1 MATSHVDGQFRRMA
15 ESVTEKVSELL
26 RAPVFVM
33 SESGGTVATSG
44 PDLPRVVA
52 GQLSGEAM
60 GAYLRVPFKVGDQS
74 GEVVV
79 GHSEEV
85 EPVSPRV
92 AQALVEMI
100 INEMAVIDRLPNQHE
115 VKNKLIFDLLHGR
128 IQDEEQILTQARFLG
143 MDLTPPRAVV
153 LIDASDYLFGAQSS
167 GGRNGATGGQQPD
180 SSGMQAA
187 RVQRQAQFIISSIVS
202 FFHLSNETICAYIGE
217 GTVAVLKATNT
228 KNLTPWVS
236 GERAA
241 DDSNNSWANLAAL
254 KRAAN
259 ALLARLRN
267 DTGGSVSIAI
277 GRYHPGLR
285 GLAHS
290 YRDARAALTL
300 GRRIRGHN
308 RVHCLD
314 EMGVAGFVGISDD
327 RTKHEL
333 AQYLLGPLDHEPE
346 LLHTLSTFFAANC
359 SPSATASDLAIHRN
373 TLSYRLDKISAL
385 TGLDPRRFDDAV
397 QIRLALLIR
406 SLNAEST
413 L

>member
-1 MATSHVDGQFRRMA
+1 MAAGLHVDSQFRRMA

-33 SESGGTVATSG
+33 SDSGGTVATSG

-52 GQLSGEAM
+52 GQLSGDAPS
-60 GAYLRVPFKVGDQS
+60 AYLRVPFKVGDQA

-79 GHSEEV
+79 GHSEDV

-153 LIDASDYLFGAQSS
+153 LIDATDYLFGT
-167 GGRNGATGGQQPD
+167 RNGPGGSPRSETMNGAQ
-180 SSGMQAA
+180 
-187 RVQRQAQFIISSIVS
+187 VQRRAQLIISSVVS
-202 FFHLSNETICAYIGE
+202 FFHLSSETICAYIGD

-228 KNLTPWVS
+228 KNLTPWVT
-236 GERAA
+236 GEHAS
-241 DDSNNSWANLAAL
+241 DDTNSSWANLAAL

-267 DTGGSVSIAI
+267 DTNTSISIAI

-290 YRDARAALTL
+290 YRDARVALTL
-300 GRRIRGHN
+300 GRRLRGHN
-308 RVHCLD
+308 RIHCLD
-314 EMGVAGFVGISDD
+314 DMGVAGFVGISDD

-359 SPSATASDLAIHRN
+359 SPSATVSDLAIHRN
-373 TLSYRLDKISAL
+373 TLSYRLDKIAAL

-406 SLNAEST
+406 SLNSEAS

>member
-1 MATSHVDGQFRRMA
+1 MMAGSHVDSQFRRMA
-15 ESVTEKVSELL
+15 ESVTEKVAELL

-33 SESGGTVATSG
+33 SDSGGTVATSA
-44 PDLPRVVA
+44 PDMPRMVA
-52 GQLSGEAM
+52 GQLSGE
-60 GAYLRVPFKVGDQS
+60 GPREYLRVPFKVGEYE

-79 GHSEEV
+79 GAPEE
-85 EPVSPRV
+85 EQAVSPRV
-92 AQALVEMI
+92 AQALVEMV

-153 LIDASDYLFGAQSS
+153 LIDASDYLFAA
-167 GGRNGATGGQQPD
+167 RNGEGSQQSEP
-180 SSGMQAA
+180 S
-187 RVQRQAQFIISSIVS
+187 RIQRQAQFIISSIVS
-202 FFHLSNETICAYIGE
+202 FFHLSSETICAYIGE

-228 KNLTPWVS
+228 KNLTPWA
-236 GERAA
+236 GGDRAA
-241 DDSNNSWANLAAL
+241 EEVNNSWANLEAL
-254 KRAAN
+254 KRAAT

-267 DTGGSVSIAI
+267 DTQASISVAI

-285 GLAHS
+285 GLAQS

-300 GRRIRGHN
+300 GRRLRGTN
-308 RVHCLD
+308 RIHCLD
-314 EMGVAGFVGISDD
+314 DMGVAAFVGISDD
-327 RTKHEL
+327 RTKSEL

-373 TLSYRLDKISAL
+373 TLSYRLDKITSL

-406 SLNAEST
+406 SLHQESS

>member
-1 MATSHVDGQFRRMA
+1 MVAGSHVDGQFRRMA

-33 SESGGTVATSG
+33 SDSGGTVATSG

-52 GQLSGEAM
+52 GQLSGEAI
-60 GAYLRVPFKVGDQS
+60 GVYLRVPFKVGDQA

-79 GHSEEV
+79 GHSEDV

-153 LIDASDYLFGAQSS
+153 LIDASDYLFGGNRNS
-167 GGRNGATGGQQPD
+167 GAGGQQGD
-180 SSGMQAA
+180 SSGLQAA
-187 RVQRQAQFIISSIVS
+187 RVQRQAQFIISSVVS

-228 KNLTPWVS
+228 KNLTPWVT
-236 GERAA
+236 GDRAA
-241 DDSNNSWANLAAL
+241 DDNNNSWANLAAL

-285 GLAHS
+285 GLALS

-314 EMGVAGFVGISDD
+314 DMGVASFVGISDD

-333 AQYLLGPLDHEPE
+333 AQFLLGPLDHEPE
-346 LLHTLSTFFAANC
+346 LLHTLATFFAANC

-373 TLSYRLDKISAL
+373 TLSYRLDKITAL

-397 QIRLALLIR
+397 QIRLAFLIR
-406 SLNAEST
+406 SLNAEAS

>member
-1 MATSHVDGQFRRMA
+1 MAAGSHIDGQFRRMA

-33 SESGGTVATSG
+33 SDSGGTVATSG

-52 GQLSGEAM
+52 GQLSGEAV
-60 GAYLRVPFKVGDQS
+60 ATYLRVPFKVGDQA

-79 GHSEEV
+79 GHSADV

-100 INEMAVIDRLPNQHE
+100 INEMAVVDRLPNQHE

-128 IQDEEQILTQARFLG
+128 MQDEEQILTQARFLG

-153 LIDASDYLFGAQSS
+153 LIDATDYLFASRNGTNGAQQSDV
-167 GGRNGATGGQQPD
+167 GGTNGAQ
-180 SSGMQAA
+180 
-187 RVQRQAQFIISSIVS
+187 VQRRAQFIISSVVS
-202 FFHLSNETICAYIGE
+202 FFHLSSETICAYIGD

-228 KNLTPWVS
+228 KNLTPWVTS
-236 GERAA
+236 ERAA
-241 DDSNNSWANLAAL
+241 DDSNSSWANLAAL
-254 KRAAN
+254 KRAAS

-267 DTGGSVSIAI
+267 DTGTAVSIAI

-290 YRDARAALTL
+290 YRDARVALTL
-300 GRRIRGHN
+300 GRRLRGHN
-308 RVHCLD
+308 RIHCLD

-346 LLHTLSTFFAANC
+346 LLQTLSMYFAANC

-373 TLSYRLDKISAL
+373 TLGYRLDKIAAL

-406 SLNAEST
+406 SLNSEAS

>member
-1 MATSHVDGQFRRMA
+1 MVGSHVDGQFRRMA

-26 RAPVFVM
+26 HAPVFVM
-33 SESGGTVATSG
+33 SDSGGTVATSG

-60 GAYLRVPFKVGDQS
+60 NAYLRVPFKVGDQA

-79 GHSEEV
+79 GHSEET

-153 LIDASDYLFGAQSS
+153 LIDASEYLFGA
-167 GGRNGATGGQQPD
+167 GGAGRNGGGSGGQAD
-180 SSGMQAA
+180 SAGLQAA

-241 DDSNNSWANLAAL
+241 DDANGSWANLAAL

-300 GRRIRGHN
+300 GRRIRGAN

-359 SPSATASDLAIHRN
+359 SPSVTASDLAIHRN

-406 SLNAEST
+406 SLNAESS

>member
-1 MATSHVDGQFRRMA
+1 MAGTHVDGQFRRMA

-44 PDLPRVVA
+44 PDLPRAVA

-79 GHSEEV
+79 GQSEDV

-153 LIDASDYLFGAQSS
+153 LIDASDYLFGN
-167 GGRNGATGGQQPD
+167 GNGRNGGSGNPQGD
-180 SSGMQAA
+180 SGGMQAA

-236 GERAA
+236 GEGAG
-241 DDSNNSWANLAAL
+241 DDINGSWANLAAL

-285 GLAHS
+285 GLGHS

-373 TLSYRLDKISAL
+373 TLSYRLDKIAAL

-406 SLNAEST
+406 SLNSEST

>member
-1 MATSHVDGQFRRMA
+1 MMAGSHLDSQFRRMA
-15 ESVTEKVSELL
+15 ESVTEKVAELL

-33 SESGGTVATSG
+33 SDSGGTVATSA
-44 PDLPRVVA
+44 PDMPRMVA
-52 GQLSGEAM
+52 GQLSGE
-60 GAYLRVPFKVGDQS
+60 GPHAYLRVPFKVGEYA

-79 GHSEEV
+79 GASEE
-85 EPVSPRV
+85 EQSVSPRV
-92 AQALVEMI
+92 AQALVEMV

-153 LIDASDYLFGAQSS
+153 LIDASEFLFNA
-167 GGRNGATGGQQPD
+167 RNGDGSQPE
-180 SSGMQAA
+180 SS
-187 RVQRQAQFIISSIVS
+187 RIQRQAQYIISSVVS
-202 FFHLSNETICAYIGE
+202 FFHLSSETICAYIGE

-228 KNLTPWVS
+228 KNLSPWA
-236 GERAA
+236 GADRAA
-241 DDSNNSWANLAAL
+241 DEVNNSWANLEAL
-254 KRAAN
+254 KRAAT

-267 DTGGSVSIAI
+267 DTQSSISIAI

-285 GLAHS
+285 GLAQS
-290 YRDARAALTL
+290 YRDARAALML
-300 GRRIRGHN
+300 GRRLRGAN
-308 RVHCLD
+308 RIHCLD
-314 EMGVAGFVGISDD
+314 DMGVAAFVGISDD
-327 RTKHEL
+327 RTKNEL

-373 TLSYRLDKISAL
+373 TLSYRIDKITAL

-406 SLNAEST
+406 SLHSEAGV
-413 L
+413 

>member
-1 MATSHVDGQFRRMA
+1 MAGSHVDGQFRRMA

-33 SESGGTVATSG
+33 SDSGGTVATSG

-52 GQLSGEAM
+52 GQLSGEAI
-60 GAYLRVPFKVGDQS
+60 GAYLRVPFKVGDQA

-85 EPVSPRV
+85 EPVSARV

-128 IQDEEQILTQARFLG
+128 IQDEEQILTQARYLG

-153 LIDASDYLFGAQSS
+153 LIDASDYLFGPRTGS
-167 GGRNGATGGQQPD
+167 NGGQQ
-180 SSGMQAA
+180 SEASGLQAV
-187 RVQRQAQFIISSIVS
+187 RVQRQVQIIISSVVS
-202 FFHLSNETICAYIGE
+202 FFHLSSETICAYIGE

-236 GERAA
+236 GDRAT
-241 DDSNNSWANLAAL
+241 DETNSSWANLVAL

-267 DTGGSVSIAI
+267 DTGASLSIAI

-314 EMGVAGFVGISDD
+314 DMGVAGFVGISDD

-346 LLHTLSTFFAANC
+346 LLHTLSMFFAANC

-373 TLSYRLDKISAL
+373 TLSYRLDKIAAL

-406 SLNAEST
+406 SLNAESS